1 MALLNKVRTETLAM
15 ISIGLN
21 IMHVVS
27 TLALP
32 KYFLPTATPAFP
44 NYVQILFWIEFGLA
58 GIVSLRPIDALISAK
73 AYPPSDV
80 DNISVTTMTTPVS
93 KGGPSGITWVWASAT
108 FLSFVLLMM
117 VIFHLHPPQFGK

>member
-1 MALLNKVRTETLAM
+1 MLNKVRIETLAKV
-15 ISIGLN
+15 SIGLN
-21 IMHVVS
+21 IVHAVS

-32 KYFLPTATPAFP
+32 RYFLPRAAPAFP

-80 DNISVTTMTTPVS
+80 DNISVTTITAPIS
-93 KGGPSGITWVWASAT
+93 KHGPPATALVWASAT
-108 FLSFVLLMM
+108 FLSFALLMI